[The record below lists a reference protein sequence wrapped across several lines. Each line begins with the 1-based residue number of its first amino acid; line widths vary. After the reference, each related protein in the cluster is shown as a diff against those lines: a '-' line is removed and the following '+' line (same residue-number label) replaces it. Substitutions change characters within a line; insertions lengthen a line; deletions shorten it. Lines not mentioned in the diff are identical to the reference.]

1 MTDRQTDKQT
11 DRRVDRQKSRQT
23 ERQTTSH
30 YVRLNSKGQDNFHFS
45 VGKVEKI
52 NTFCL
57 SFKFN
62 PLQRPVT
69 EKMHKINVVQFF
81 LRINF
86 LFLFFFYDHFFT
98 FFVIIKRMHYFLPI
112 FPVRKKSSLLS
123 LRAFLTALEASNK
136 KT

>member
-1 MTDRQTDKQT
+1 MTDTQTDRQI
-11 DRRVDRQKSRQT
+11 DRQKSRQK

-62 PLQRPVT
+62 PL
-69 EKMHKINVVQFF
+69 
-81 LRINF
+81 
-86 LFLFFFYDHFFT
+86 
-98 FFVIIKRMHYFLPI
+98 
-112 FPVRKKSSLLS
+112 
-123 LRAFLTALEASNK
+123 
-136 KT
+136 